1 MRRQQPHPIQLP
13 PVKPQLTIEE
23 WEAKAPLTDVEL
35 GSVRDIKAACEARRL
50 PAKFHQFADA
60 VESISRPSTPVTRNT
75 ASPTGETPSS
85 RPQHPLHPAH
95 PIATPQDF
103 HDWFALIDKS
113 ISHSQEAHFRAHLNT
128 LSGYLNTCDTLID
141 QANEVDEDVSRM
153 MQDWTGVEEGGQSL
167 QGACERMLEE
177 RDRLIRVTDEIEER
191 LEYFQELEY
200 ATRMLNHPGDGL
212 VLQEDFLFMVERVD
226 VCIEYLES
234 HRDFKESQ
242 LYLMRYQHCLTRAM
256 TLIKIH
262 CVNSLKALASEIH
275 RRLTSSEVSS
285 ATQTLLLYPK
295 FQSAAKALRPLI
307 TELEARA
314 VRRPDDLSA
323 LLNECHAAYFSSRK
337 QLITS
342 RLIEEIQRIIRGS
355 EVQGIGKGAGPT
367 IDLVGLARAGC
378 SYLKQ
383 LCSDEFN
390 LYRHFFDS
398 GEDKLYRFLEGLC
411 DYLYDDLRPR
421 ILHEPKLAVLCQV
434 CTVIQALMV
443 LDLSGDYDEFEPSTQ
458 PDEDRLRPQDIFQ
471 SPLSPSLR
479 DLKSAHSDPGLRSDL
494 ARNIRAQKHQ
504 QLKHLHIGNLLEMV
518 LQDAQTRLVFKAQAV
533 IQSEIRYYVAKE
545 GDLDYP
551 QHLIDFRKTGSEAAS
566 IPPSPSE
573 NPLSRMTS
581 LSRQSTWY
589 PTVKKTHWVLSQLH
603 DYVKPAIFEDIAYEA
618 ISLCR
623 ESLMS
628 ASDLISAKSKSA
640 TALQPNSPDG
650 QLFLIRHL
658 LILKEMATAVG
669 LDAQKER
676 GMDFSGMA
684 DTLNSII
691 FHPNALLGQG
701 LTNLRFP
708 KVVESITDARLELDA
723 ALKRVCE
730 EAISQCVQTATAPIQ
745 SFLSSAVDPT
755 AASTSKAHSEF
766 IEGCKK
772 TIPEWTEKLRLYL
785 DDDERTVS
793 VLLPPMHDKVVE
805 AYETFRIRVSTS
817 KGGQSVEGV
826 LLSRNALE
834 EFLRSL

>member
-1 MRRQQPHPIQLP
+1 MRRQQLHPIQLP
-13 PVKPQLTIEE
+13 PVKPPLTIEE
-23 WEAKAPLTDVEL
+23 WEAKAPLTEAEL
-35 GSVRDIKAACEARRL
+35 SSIRDIKTACEARRL
-50 PAKFHQFADA
+50 PAKFADA
-60 VESISRPSTPVTRNT
+60 AETISRPSTPVNRNT
-75 ASPTGETPSS
+75 ASPTGETPPS
-85 RPQHPLHPAH
+85 RPHHPLHPAH

-113 ISHSQEAHFRAHLNT
+113 ISHSQEAHFRAHLDT
-128 LSGYLNTCDTLID
+128 LSGYLNTCDTLVD
-141 QANEVDEDVSRM
+141 QVNEVDEDVSRM
-153 MQDWTGVEEGGQSL
+153 MQDWIGVEEGGQSL

-212 VLQEDFLFMVERVD
+212 VLQDDFLFMVERVD

-234 HRDFKESQ
+234 HREFRESQ

-275 RRLTSSEVSS
+275 KRLTSSEVSS

-314 VRRPDDLSA
+314 ARRPDDLSA

-337 QLITS
+337 QLITG
-342 RLIEEIQRIIRGS
+342 RLIEEIQRIIRGA

-367 IDLVGLARAGC
+367 IDLVGLTRAGC

-421 ILHEPKLAVLCQV
+421 ILHEPKLGVLCEV

-443 LDLSGDYDEFEPSTQ
+443 LDLSGDYDDFEPSSQ
-458 PDEDRLRPQDIFQ
+458 PDDDH
-471 SPLSPSLR
+471 LSPMDTLKTPISPTLR
-479 DLKSAHSDPGLRSDL
+479 DLKSAHSDPDLRSDL
-494 ARNIRAQKHQ
+494 ARTIRGRKHQ

-533 IQSEIRYYVAKE
+533 IQSEIRYYVTKE

-551 QHLIDFRKTGSEAAS
+551 QKLIEFRKNGSEGAP
-566 IPPSPSE
+566 IVLSPSD
-573 NPLSRMTS
+573 NPLSRITS
-581 LSRQSTWY
+581 LPRQSTWY

-623 ESLMS
+623 ESLVS
-628 ASDLISAKSKSA
+628 ASDLISAKS
-640 TALQPNSPDG
+640 TPPTGPHPNSPDG
-650 QLFLIRHL
+650 QLFLVRHL

-676 GMDFSGMA
+676 GVDFSGMA
-684 DTLNSII
+684 DTLSSII
-691 FHPNALLGQG
+691 FNPNALLGQG
-701 LTNLRFP
+701 LTNIRFP

-723 ALKRVCE
+723 ALKRICE
-730 EAISQCVQTATAPIQ
+730 EAISGCVQNTVAPIQ
-745 SFLSSAVDPT
+745 DFLSSPVDPT
-755 AASTSKAHSEF
+755 TAATSKVNSEF
-766 IEGCKK
+766 IEGCKRI
-772 TIPEWTEKLRLYL
+772 IPEWTEKLRLYL

-805 AYETFRIRVSTS
+805 AYETFRIRALTAKDGSS
-817 KGGQSVEGV
+817 LEGI
-826 LLSRNALE
+826 LLSRTSLD
-834 EFLRSL
+834 EFLQSL

>member
-13 PVKPQLTIEE
+13 PVKPPLTIEE
-23 WEAKAPLTDVEL
+23 WEAKAPLSEAEL
-35 GSVRDIKAACEARRL
+35 GSIRDIKSACEARRL
-50 PAKFHQFADA
+50 PAKFADV
-60 VESISRPSTPVTRNT
+60 VESISRPSTPVNRNL
-75 ASPTGETPSS
+75 ASPTSETPSS
-85 RPQHPLHPAH
+85 RPQHPLHPVH

-113 ISHSQEAHFRAHLNT
+113 ISHSQEAHFRAHLDT
-128 LSGYLNTCDTLID
+128 LSGYLNNCDTLLD
-141 QANEVDEDVSRM
+141 QVNEVDEDVSRM

-177 RDRLIRVTDEIEER
+177 RDRLIQLTDEIEER

-212 VLQEDFLFMVERVD
+212 VLQDDFLFMVERVD

-234 HRDFKESQ
+234 HREFKESQ

-262 CVNSLKALASEIH
+262 CVNSLKALASEIYK
-275 RRLTSSEVSS
+275 RLTSQEVSS

-295 FQSAAKALRPLI
+295 FQSAAKALRPII
-307 TELEARA
+307 TELETRA
-314 VRRPDDLSA
+314 AKRPDDLSA

-355 EVQGIGKGAGPT
+355 EVQGIGKAAGPT
-367 IDLVGLARAGC
+367 IDLVGLTRAGC
-378 SYLKQ
+378 SHLKQ

-421 ILHEPKLAVLCQV
+421 ILHEPKLAVLCEV

-443 LDLSGDYDEFEPSTQ
+443 LDLSGDYDEFDASNQ
-458 PDEDRLRPQDIFQ
+458 RDEDYLVPEDTFS

-479 DLKSAHSDPGLRSDL
+479 DLKSAHSDPGLRSDMVRS
-494 ARNIRAQKHQ
+494 ARARKHQ

-551 QHLIDFRKTGSEAAS
+551 QKLVEFRKNGSEGV
-566 IPPSPSE
+566 PNLLSPSD

-623 ESLMS
+623 ESLVS
-628 ASDLISAKSKSA
+628 ASDLISAKSKAA
-640 TALQPNSPDG
+640 TASQPTSPDG
-650 QLFLIRHL
+650 QLFLVRHFL
-658 LILKEMATAVG
+658 VLKEMATTVG
-669 LDAQKER
+669 LDEQKER
-676 GMDFSGMA
+676 GVDFSGMA
-684 DTLNSII
+684 DTLGSII
-691 FHPNALLGQG
+691 FNPNALLGQG
-701 LTNLRFP
+701 FTNLRFP
-708 KVVESITDARLELDA
+708 KVVENITDARLELDA
-723 ALKRVCE
+723 ALKRICE
-730 EAISQCVQTATAPIQ
+730 ETIAGCVHTATEPIQ
-745 SFLSSAVDPT
+745 TFLSSSVDPT
-755 AASTSKAHSEF
+755 GASISKVHSEF
-766 IEGCKK
+766 VEKCKK
-772 TIPEWTEKLRLYL
+772 GIPEWTEKLRLYL

-793 VLLPPMHDKVVE
+793 VLLPPMHDKIVE
-805 AYETFRIRVSTS
+805 VYETFRIRASTTKDGS
-817 KGGQSVEGV
+817 SLDQT
-826 LLSRNALE
+826 LLSRNALDD
-834 EFLRSL
+834 LLQSL